1 MSDRTKANIFA
12 ILGVSAA
19 VIWAANLFYAMAM
32 MGALAMT
39 QHQSL
44 KISRLPNGGFMV
56 RSCNPHLGMID
67 EPLFA
72 SSSIDEALAFI
83 RKTLQPVNQ
92 SASAG
97 QGLSGAIGFAGLD
110 PKHYPTIIGFGPN
123 GS

>member
-1 MSDRTKANIFA
+1 
-12 ILGVSAA
+12 
-19 VIWAANLFYAMAM
+19 
-32 MGALAMT
+32 MT

-72 SSSIDEALAFI
+72 SSTIHEAMIFVQNA
-83 RKTLQPVNQ
+83 LQPVQ
-92 SASAG
+92 PTAG
-97 QGLSGAIGFAGLD
+97 ISGPVGFAGLD
-110 PKHYPTIIGFGPN
+110 PKHYPTTNGFGHN